1 MAIAGVIAF
10 AWTSGRP
17 VPNSSPFS
25 RIGRVLL
32 SAAAVP
38 VIFLVVTVF
47 INLVPSKGN
56 PTEYLELIAPESRR
70 FTVDDQTLIAVDD
83 GLRTHYV
90 FYFEKNI
97 TSVSGMSEGGGRNER
112 QKWSRSG
119 TLALPSGQRIEYA
132 RSSSKLD
139 ELSIDG
145 RTWDLKNGA
154 FFQVEEDGS
163 VVQHSIY
170 PPLLR
175 EENVE
180 EWIESIHG

>member
-1 MAIAGVIAF
+1 MELLLMATAGVIAF

-38 VIFLVVTVF
+38 VIFMVVTVLS
-47 INLVPSKGN
+47 NLVSSKEN
-56 PTEYLELIAPESRR
+56 RTEYLNELIAPESRR
-70 FTVDDQTLIAVDD
+70 FTVDDHTLIAVDD

-90 FYFEKNI
+90 IYFEKNI
-97 TSVSGMSEGGGRNER
+97 TSVSGMSESGGRHER
-112 QKWSRSG
+112 QEWSRSG

-132 RSSSKLD
+132 RSSTKLD

-145 RTWDLKNGA
+145 LTWDLKNGA
-154 FFQVEEDGS
+154 FFQVE
-163 VVQHSIY
+163 
-170 PPLLR
+170 
-175 EENVE
+175 
-180 EWIESIHG
+180 